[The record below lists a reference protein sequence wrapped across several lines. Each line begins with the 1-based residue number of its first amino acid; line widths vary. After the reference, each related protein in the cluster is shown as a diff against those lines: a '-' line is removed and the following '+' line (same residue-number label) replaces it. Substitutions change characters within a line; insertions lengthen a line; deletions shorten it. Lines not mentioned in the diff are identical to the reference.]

1 MNKSKLTRFISKY
14 HLGGTVNSVILNSK
28 NNKLSARFI
37 SGDKSLLG
45 ELSMENWDF
54 EDSTLGVYDTE
65 KLLKLLAVLDE
76 DVSMSVV
83 STGEKSIQLKVSDSG
98 TAVTYMLSDTTTI
111 NEPPDMKQI
120 PEFQLNINLTS
131 QFINKFLAGDQALS
145 ESETFTVM
153 SDGVNTNVVINY
165 ASVNTNRVNIPVT
178 TSRVAGINNVSFKSK
193 FFSEI
198 LRANKE
204 CTSASFEVAEDGLSK
219 LKFKVDDYDV
229 TYYVVA
235 VQDVD

>member
-28 NNKLSARFI
+28 NNKLSTRFI

-65 KLLKLLAVLDE
+65 KLVKLLSVLDE

-83 STGEKSIQLKVSDSG
+83 STGEKSIQLKVSDSS

-131 QFINKFLAGDQALS
+131 QFIKKFLAGDSALS

-153 SDGVNTNVVINY
+153 SDGVDTNVVINY

-198 LRANKE
+198 LRANGE
-204 CTSASFEVAEDGLSK
+204 CTSASFEVAEDGLSR

>member
-28 NNKLSARFI
+28 NNKLSTRFI

-65 KLLKLLAVLDE
+65 KLVKLLSVLDE

-83 STGEKSIQLKVSDSG
+83 STGEKSIQLKVSDSS
-98 TAVTYMLSDTTTI
+98 TAVTYMLSDTTVI

-131 QFINKFLAGDQALS
+131 QFIKKFLAGDSALS

-153 SDGVNTNVVINY
+153 SDGVDTNVVINY

-198 LRANKE
+198 LRANGE
-204 CTSASFEVAEDGLSK
+204 CTSASFEVAEDGLSR

>member
-1 MNKSKLTRFISKY
+1 
-14 HLGGTVNSVILNSK
+14 
-28 NNKLSARFI
+28 
-37 SGDKSLLG
+37 
-45 ELSMENWDF
+45 
-54 EDSTLGVYDTE
+54 
-65 KLLKLLAVLDE
+65 
-76 DVSMSVV
+76 
-83 STGEKSIQLKVSDSG
+83 
-98 TAVTYMLSDTTTI
+98 MLSDTTTI

-131 QFINKFLAGDQALS
+131 QFIKKFLAGDQALS

-153 SDGVNTNVVINY
+153 SDGVDTNVVINY

-198 LRANKE
+198 LRANRE
-204 CTSASFEVAEDGLSK
+204 CTSASFEVAEDGLSR

>member
-28 NNKLSARFI
+28 NNKLSTRFI

-54 EDSTLGVYDTE
+54 ENGVLGVYDTE
-65 KLLKLLAVLDE
+65 KLLRLLQVLDE
-76 DVSMSVV
+76 DISMKVTSA
-83 STGEKSIQLKVSDSG
+83 GEKSISLKVGDASTS
-98 TAVTYMLSDTTTI
+98 VTYMLSDTTVI
-111 NEPPDMKQI
+111 NDPPDMKEI
-120 PEFQLNINLTS
+120 PDFQLNINLTP
-131 QFINKFLAGDQALS
+131 QFMKKFLAGDQAIQ

-153 SDGVNTNVVINY
+153 SDGVDTNVVINY

-178 TSRVAGINNVSFKSK
+178 TSKVSGINNVSFKTK
-193 FFSEI
+193 YFSEI
-198 LRANKE
+198 LRANSE
-204 CTSASFEVAEDGLSK
+204 CSSATLEVAEDGLSR
-219 LKFKVDDYDV
+219 LKFKVDDYTV

>member
-14 HLGGTVNSVILNSK
+14 HLGGTVNSVILNSN

-65 KLLKLLAVLDE
+65 KLVKLLSVLDE

-98 TAVTYMLSDTTTI
+98 TAVTYMLSDTTVI

-153 SDGVNTNVVINY
+153 SAGVDTSVVINY

-198 LRANKE
+198 LRANGE
-204 CTSASFEVAEDGLSK
+204 CTSASFEVAEDGLSR
-219 LKFKVDDYDV
+219 LRFKVDDYDV

>member
-28 NNKLSARFI
+28 NNKLSTRFI

-98 TAVTYMLSDTTTI
+98 TAVTYMLSDTTVI

-153 SDGVNTNVVINY
+153 SL
-165 ASVNTNRVNIPVT
+165 NI
-178 TSRVAGINNVSFKSK
+178 
-193 FFSEI
+193 
-198 LRANKE
+198 
-204 CTSASFEVAEDGLSK
+204 
-219 LKFKVDDYDV
+219 
-229 TYYVVA
+229 
-235 VQDVD
+235 

>member
-28 NNKLSARFI
+28 NNKLSTRFI

-45 ELSMENWDF
+45 ELSMEGWDF

-65 KLLKLLAVLDE
+65 KLLKLLAVVDD

-131 QFINKFLAGDQALS
+131 QFIKKFLAGDQALS

-153 SDGVNTNVVINY
+153 SDGVDTNVVINY
-165 ASVNTNRVNIPVT
+165 ASVNTNRVVIPVT
-178 TSRVAGINNVSFKSK
+178 PSPADGIVTSLIV
-193 FFSEI
+193 
-198 LRANKE
+198 
-204 CTSASFEVAEDGLSK
+204 
-219 LKFKVDDYDV
+219 
-229 TYYVVA
+229 
-235 VQDVD
+235 

>member
-28 NNKLSARFI
+28 NNKLSTRFI

-83 STGEKSIQLKVSDSG
+83 STGEKSIQLKVSDSS
-98 TAVTYMLSDTTTI
+98 TAVTYMLSDTTVI

-153 SDGVNTNVVINY
+153 SDGVDTNVVINY

-198 LRANKE
+198 LRANGE
-204 CTSASFEVAEDGLSK
+204 CTSASFEVAEDGLSR

>member
-28 NNKLSARFI
+28 NNKLSTRFI

-65 KLLKLLAVLDE
+65 KLVKLLSVLDE

-83 STGEKSIQLKVSDSG
+83 STGEKSIQLKVSDSS
-98 TAVTYMLSDTTTI
+98 TAVTYMLSDTTVI

-131 QFINKFLAGDQALS
+131 QFIKKFLAGDSALS

-153 SDGVNTNVVINY
+153 SDGVDTNVVINY
-165 ASVNTNRVNIPVT
+165 ASVNTNRVVIPVT

-198 LRANKE
+198 LRANGE
-204 CTSASFEVAEDGLSK
+204 CTSASFEVAEDGLSR

>member
-14 HLGGTVNSVILNSK
+14 HLGGTVNSVILNSN
-28 NNKLSARFI
+28 NNKLSTRFI

-98 TAVTYMLSDTTTI
+98 TAVTYMLSDTTV
-111 NEPPDMKQI
+111 
-120 PEFQLNINLTS
+120 INLS
-131 QFINKFLAGDQALS
+131 LIHIS
-145 ESETFTVM
+145 EPTRRS
-153 SDGVNTNVVINY
+153 
-165 ASVNTNRVNIPVT
+165 
-178 TSRVAGINNVSFKSK
+178 
-193 FFSEI
+193 
-198 LRANKE
+198 
-204 CTSASFEVAEDGLSK
+204 
-219 LKFKVDDYDV
+219 
-229 TYYVVA
+229 
-235 VQDVD
+235 